1 VSELVVDRDA
11 ARGIDVLAGEAQPVA
26 TGSTSRRQRGG
37 SRRVRQ
43 YGLRLLVI
51 AASVLLWWFATTVV
65 WGSNPVVSKMS
76 PLDAFPA
83 LWEGLVD
90 GTLLTDLRASLVR
103 LLSGL
108 AIAFAV
114 GVPLGALIG
123 SNRTIEDATAPVV
136 NFIRMIS
143 PLAWAPVVIVAF
155 GVGTA
160 PVLFLIAITAVWP
173 LALGTAAGV
182 RAVAPGWQ
190 AVATSLGA
198 TKLER
203 LWWVTVPAVRGNV
216 LTSLRLA
223 LGVAW
228 IVLVPAE
235 MLGVDSGLGYAVLN
249 ARDQLDYA
257 ALGGAVLLIG
267 ITGFA
272 LDSLFRRL
280 LRIDPRVSA

>member
-11 ARGIDVLAGEAQPVA
+11 ALGIDVPAGEAQPAA
-26 TGSTSRRQRGG
+26 TRSTVRRRPGG
-37 SRRVRQ
+37 PRRARQ